1 MTREQEIRERL
12 IAATYGKWKVVSDL
26 PFYAIAC
33 GDIDITPSTNRLY
46 RNKTWHSKIFGIEEN
61 NAEFI
66 AHSKD
71 DIGYLLE
78 RVALLDMLLE
88 KTK

>member
-1 MTREQEIRERL
+1 MTREQEIKKRL
-12 IAATYGKWKVVSDL
+12 LATTHGKWARISDF
-26 PFYAIAC
+26 PFYAITC
-33 GDIDITPSTNRLY
+33 EGKDITPSTNRLY
-46 RNKTWHSKIFGIEEN
+46 RNIFWHSKNFGIEEN

-78 RVALLDMLLE
+78 KVIILE
-88 KTK
+88 MRLEGKK